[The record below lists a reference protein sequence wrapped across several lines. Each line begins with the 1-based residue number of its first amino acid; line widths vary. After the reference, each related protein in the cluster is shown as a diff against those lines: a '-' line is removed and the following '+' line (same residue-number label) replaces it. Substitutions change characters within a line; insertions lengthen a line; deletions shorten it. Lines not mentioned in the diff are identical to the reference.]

1 MRVDPT
7 VCRQLFRC
15 GLPQSSS
22 FSTPITPCPAPPG
35 CNTQVPCRSVAR
47 SVHHGVTDK
56 QGFCFLF
63 ALQLMFLACSTL
75 PLNVLCLLYCL
86 FACWPPQISV
96 IRESTHLFNKPGK
109 ERESFK
115 SSFPSQPR
123 TNYISDNLKVVL
135 DRGWGPEECLP
146 SSTHSLPSSPSLAWE
161 DFLATKTSSLVLKY
175 YVDVAEINTLYIRCL
190 LRKRAKF

>member
-1 MRVDPT
+1 MLICQCPHRDSHTASGQRPHQRMRVDPT

-22 FSTPITPCPAPPG
+22 YSTPITPCPAPPG

-86 FACWPPQISV
+86 LACLPPQISV
-96 IRESTHLFNKPGK
+96 IRESTHLLNKPGK

-123 TNYISDNLKVVL
+123 TNYIEDNTKAVTFVQNQKV
-135 DRGWGPEECLP
+135 
-146 SSTHSLPSSPSLAWE
+146 S
-161 DFLATKTSSLVLKY
+161 KY
-175 YVDVAEINTLYIRCL
+175 S
-190 LRKRAKF
+190 K

>member
-22 FSTPITPCPAPPG
+22 YSTPITPCPAPPG

-86 FACWPPQISV
+86 FAC
-96 IRESTHLFNKPGK
+96 
-109 ERESFK
+109 
-115 SSFPSQPR
+115 
-123 TNYISDNLKVVL
+123 
-135 DRGWGPEECLP
+135 LP
-146 SSTHSLPSSPSLAWE
+146 
-161 DFLATKTSSLVLKY
+161 V
-175 YVDVAEINTLYIRCL
+175 CL
-190 LRKRAKF
+190 LRSVLYGRAHTCSINQGKRGNLLKVNHLLFQVNQEKTIFRTNLKAVTFVQNQKVSRYSK